1 MQEQITEHFAKEQV
15 FILLISDE
23 KLILSLKFYL
33 VLNQW
38 QKCTYSFSVI
48 SIQGN

>member
-15 FILLISDE
+15 FIIIIITDE
-23 KLILSLKFYL
+23 RLILSFYL

-48 SIQGN
+48 SIQGD